1 MRFATLLNG
10 WINMEKSAR
19 DNGRGWA
26 TTAEE
31 VLAGKSL
38 AGMNIIVTGA
48 NTGIGFETTRAL
60 ASAGASSVVLACR
73 NMQLA
78 NAAVDKIRA
87 QLPEGSAS
95 DVSAMLCDLSSL
107 QSVRQFAKQ
116 YNALK
121 RPLHVLVC
129 NAGVMACPYTETTDG
144 FEMQFGTNH
153 LGHFL
158 LTQQLMPS
166 LKAADRARVVVVAS
180 AAHKFSPVM
189 FADLSGKGT
198 WYKGS
203 SGAWKAYGQSK
214 TANILFASELNR
226 RMQEAGLSITA
237 NALHPGSIAT
247 DLQRHIISSPLAQKA
262 IAAFGTFMFFKTIP
276 QGAATSVHCAT
287 DVTAALPWMSGKYY
301 SDSNV
306 ATPLE
311 YAIDPVNAKR
321 LWDISEALVAVTK

>member
-95 DVSAMLCDLSSL
+95 DVIPFMSPISAAFIHPDHSSHLNEYLSMARCRL
-107 QSVRQFAKQ
+107 IDGVQCAM
-116 YNALK
+116 
-121 RPLHVLVC
+121 P
-129 NAGVMACPYTETTDG
+129 GVMACPYTETTDG

-180 AAHKFSPVM
+180 AAHKFSPVI
-189 FADLSGKGT
+189 ARQPT
-198 WYKGS
+198 C
-203 SGAWKAYGQSK
+203 
-214 TANILFASELNR
+214 LFASELNR